1 MLNRR
6 QIRIKALQML
16 YAYYQ
21 SGSTDMAAT
30 EKLLHQNMDKLYD
43 LYIWQLSLL
52 VEVHDFAE
60 EWMEEA
66 KNKQLPTKEDLNP
79 NTKFID
85 NRFIHKLRN
94 NKDYRA
100 QTQRVKI
107 NWGSDRELIRKLYV
121 EIKNASFYSKYMESE
136 KDGFENDKSVLI
148 NITRKVLIG
157 NDLLRDF
164 FEEKYFLWSE
174 DYYMALSFI
183 MHTLNEFDNQWAVD
197 DKLLPLFKK
206 SYDLNGVN
214 EDESFLYALVRTVI
228 TKTKDFDDIIIKK
241 AINWEFERIAVM
253 DLILLRMGL
262 AEIFEFETIP
272 LKVTLNEIIEFA
284 KHFSSPKS
292 KGFINGLLDKT
303 IEEGL
308 KDKTIVKK
316 GRGLIGQ

>member
-16 YAYYQ
+16 YAHYQ
-21 SGSTDMAAT
+21 SGPTDLAAT
-30 EKLLHQNMDKLYD
+30 EKALHKNMDKLYD

-52 VEVHDFAE
+52 VEIHDFAE
-60 EWMEEA
+60 AWLEEN
-66 KNKQLPTKEDLNP
+66 KNKQLPTEEDLNP

-100 QTQRVKI
+100 HAERVKV
-107 NWGSDRELIRKLYV
+107 NWGSDLDLIRKIFL
-121 EIKNASFYSKYMESE
+121 EIKNAPFYSKYMDAEEDSF
-136 KDGFENDKSVLI
+136 DFDKSFLI
-148 NITRKVLIG
+148 EVTRKVLVG
-157 NDLLRDF
+157 SDLLRDY

-183 MHTLNEFDNQWAVD
+183 IHTLNELDNQWAVD

-206 SYDLNGVN
+206 SYDLNGIN
-214 EDESFLYALVRTVI
+214 EDELFLYSLLRTVI
-228 TKTKDFDDIIIKK
+228 ANTKTYDDIIVKK
-241 AINWEFERIAVM
+241 AINWEFDRIAVM
-253 DLILLRMGL
+253 DLILLRMGM
-262 AEIFEFETIP
+262 AEIFKFETIP

-292 KGFINGLLDKT
+292 KVFINGLLDKT

-308 KDKTIVKK
+308 KNGTVVKK

>member
-30 EKLLHQNMDKLYD
+30 EKSLHQNMDKLYD

-60 EWMEEA
+60 AWLEEA
-66 KNKQLPTKEDLNP
+66 KKKQLPTEEDLNP

-100 QTQRVKI
+100 NTQHVKT
-107 NWGSDRELIRKLYV
+107 NWGSDQDLVRKIFLEIRES
-121 EIKNASFYSKYMESE
+121 SFYSKYMNS
-136 KDGFENDKSVLI
+136 KDDNFENDKSVLV

-157 NDLLRDF
+157 NELLRDY

-183 MHTLNEFDNQWAVD
+183 IHTLNDLGSQWAVD
-197 DKLLPLFKK
+197 DSLLPLFKK
-206 SYDLNGVN
+206 SYDNDGKN
-214 EDESFLYALVRTVI
+214 EDEDFLYSLVRTVI
-228 TKTKDFDDIIIKK
+228 KNTKKYDDMIINK
-241 AINWEFERIAVM
+241 AINWEFDRIAVM
-253 DLILLRMGL
+253 DLILLRIGM

-272 LKVTLNEIIEFA
+272 LKVTLNEVIEFA

-292 KGFINGLLDKT
+292 KVFINGLLDKT

-308 KDKTIVKK
+308 KNETIVKK